1 MHQLE
6 LLGGAV
12 GGLTREGSALQ
23 LGHHTG
29 VAELLDVVD
38 VGHAVDHL
46 LLVELFQC
54 LKVKM
59 PKTLVLAPHLIVPA
73 HGKAEGLRHLH
84 MEHVKAVASPVHLGE
99 KVAASIPDA

>member
-12 GGLTREGSALQ
+12 GGLTREGPALQ
-23 LGHHTG
+23 LGHHIG
-29 VAELLDVVD
+29 VTELLDMVN

-46 LLVELFQC
+46 HLAELLQG

-59 PKTLVLAPHLIVPA
+59 PKALMPAPCLLISA
-73 HGKAEGLRHLH
+73 RGKAKWVRHLH
-84 MEHVKAVASPVHLGE
+84 MKHKGGCFPSSPW
-99 KVAASIPDA
+99 